1 MVLVAAAVTSTSKRD
16 FYEATKKNKW
26 QASKNTSTTSNSNE

>member
-1 MVLVAAAVTSTSKRD
+1 MVLVAAVTSTSKRD